1 LANHIT
7 SFNHSRHNPAGS
19 KEVLLDDDDASLDD
33 FDEPDWKWVEEELMV
48 DDADD
53 YPAVGGFETS
63 IDVRIDAGSK
73 GRKSKHRSR

>member
-1 LANHIT
+1 MTADCSWGQNTVQFIEWARMQAKQKQPQT
-7 SFNHSRHNPAGS
+7 P
-19 KEVLLDDDDASLDD
+19 
-33 FDEPDWKWVEEELMV
+33 KWVEEELMV

-73 GRKSKHRSR
+73 GRKSKHGSR